1 MSAYNLPPT
10 YHKIQKHAVFPE
22 LTHDEHAR
30 YNFLANLN
38 KHISQVILPANK
50 LAFEKRV
57 EPAFEA
63 ENGRKI
69 TDRDALKTA
78 IKREPM
84 YQIWSALRRSTME
97 MRQQAGR
104 SIVTRQAHAASPR
117 VGRKSE
123 GVE

>member
-50 LAFEKRV
+50 LAFERWLID
-57 EPAFEA
+57 PA
-63 ENGRKI
+63 
-69 TDRDALKTA
+69 
-78 IKREPM
+78 
-84 YQIWSALRRSTME
+84 
-97 MRQQAGR
+97 
-104 SIVTRQAHAASPR
+104 TRQVARQIIDAQPQEFPR
-117 VGRKSE
+117 
-123 GVE
+123 